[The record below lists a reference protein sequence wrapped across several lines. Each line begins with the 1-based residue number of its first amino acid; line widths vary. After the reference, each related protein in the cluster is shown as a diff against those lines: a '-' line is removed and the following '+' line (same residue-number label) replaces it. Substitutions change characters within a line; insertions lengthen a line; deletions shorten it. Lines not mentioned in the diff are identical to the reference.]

1 MKNKV
6 NIDTVGWLWGASV
19 GRVWLTER
27 AHILETED
35 NKRGG
40 VQNSSLTLLEDIRGG
55 GAYVLSTYC
64 VRWNFAQH
72 LGPAMSSIR
81 SETMAGYASSTNI
94 FDKVTNHT

>member
-55 GAYVLSTYC
+55 GCLCT
-64 VRWNFAQH
+64 QH
-72 LGPAMSSIR
+72 LLCALEFCATSRARNVIYQ
-81 SETMAGYASSTNI
+81 E
-94 FDKVTNHT
+94 

>member
-55 GAYVLSTYC
+55 VLMYSALTVC
-64 VRWNFAQH
+64 
-72 LGPAMSSIR
+72 
-81 SETMAGYASSTNI
+81 AGILRNI
-94 FDKVTNHT
+94 